1 MKKKIQK
8 PFDAEAAKGGAKVE
22 TRDGDSVRIL
32 CYDRKSNN
40 NHINFP
46 IIALTNHNGTESC
59 FSYTS
64 EGRLLGDDFDI
75 CEDAHDLVIIEEVEV
90 PKFSV
95 GNWLVP
101 YNEDLPRLI
110 TAVTY
115 DGYELEDVN
124 GHKVSICHRTI
135 ENLCRLWTLKDAK
148 PGDVLI
154 REDGKYP
161 IIFKK
166 FLGYAYAPSAYCG
179 IDTTDS
185 IYISDED
192 RPWTLDTVRPA
203 TYKEIQ
209 QFFKKVEGYGYKW
222 YPESLTLSKIQKRWV
237 DNKNVDVDG
246 YLIDNDSHIDHYSG
260 PNTYINHNIFA
271 TEIQAKSALAMA
283 RISQIMANDLRF
295 GGPITDEEWVTN
307 NLKKFTIRRI
317 NGRAIFN
324 TDSFVYNFLAFHTS
338 EQRQLFWEE
347 NEELIKDY
355 LMIKDNFTLE
365 D

>member
-1 MKKKIQK
+1 MKKRIQK

-46 IIALTNHNGTESC
+46 IIALTNHNGMESC

-110 TAVTY
+110 TVVTN
-115 DGYELEDVN
+115 DCYELEDVN
-124 GHKVSICHRTI
+124 GYKVSVCHRTI

-161 IIFKK
+161 FIFKRS
-166 FLGYAYAPSAYCG
+166 LGSDVFAYCG
-179 IDTTDS
+179 LSITGYILIDDV
-185 IYISDED
+185 
-192 RPWTLDTVRPA
+192 RAWTHDTVRPA
-203 TYKEIQ
+203 THKERQ
-209 QFFKKVEGYGYKW
+209 QFFKKVEEDGYRW
-222 YPESLTLSKIQKRWV
+222 YPESLTLSEIKKRLV
-237 DNKNVDVDG
+237 DKEDAEVKG
-246 YLIDNDSHIDHYSG
+246 YFIDTGSHIEYYSG
-260 PNTYINHNIFA
+260 YNIYTDHNIFA
-271 TEIQAKSALAMA
+271 TEKQAKSALAMA

-317 NGRAIFN
+317 NGRAVFN

>member
-46 IIALTNHNGTESC
+46 IIALTNHNGMETC

-75 CEDAHDLVIIEEVEV
+75 CEDAHDLVIIEEIEV

-95 GNWLVP
+95 GNWLVA

-110 TAVTY
+110 TAVTS

-135 ENLCRLWTLKDAK
+135 ENLCILWTLKYAK

-161 IIFKK
+161 IIFKRS
-166 FLGYAYAPSAYCG
+166 LGSAVFAYCG
-179 IDTTDS
+179 LSITGSILIDDG
-185 IYISDED
+185 
-192 RPWTLDTVRPA
+192 RAWTNDTVRPA
-203 TYKEIQ
+203 TYKERQ
-209 QFFKKVEGYGYKW
+209 LLFNKLEAEGYKW
-222 YPESLTLSKIQKRWV
+222 NAESLTLTKIQKKWR
-237 DNKNVDVDG
+237 DNEKNTISG
-246 YLIDNDSHIDHYSG
+246 YYIHSDSRITYSKDHNNIKENY
-260 PNTYINHNIFA
+260 NIFA
-271 TEIQAKSALAMA
+271 TEKQAKSALAMA
-283 RISQIMANDLRF
+283 RISQIMTNDKRF
-295 GGPITDEEWVTN
+295 GGIVTDEEWCN
-307 NLKKFTIRRI
+307 NVPSYYVILKVRNILVITTSYRYEYL
-317 NGRAIFN
+317 G
-324 TDSFVYNFLAFHTS
+324 FHTM
-338 EQRQLFWEE
+338 EQANLFLEE
-347 NEELIKDY
+347 NENLVKDY
-355 LMIKDNFTLE
+355 YMLD
-365 D
+365 

>member
-46 IIALTNHNGTESC
+46 IIALTNHNGMETC

-75 CEDAHDLVIIEEVEV
+75 GEDSNDLVIIEEVEV

-110 TAVTY
+110 TSVTS
-115 DGYELEDVN
+115 DCYELEDVN

-135 ENLCRLWTLKDAK
+135 ENLCILWTLKDAK

-161 IIFKK
+161 MIFKRSRGSDV
-166 FLGYAYAPSAYCG
+166 FAYCG
-179 IDTTDS
+179 LS
-185 IYISDED
+185 ITGSILIDED
-192 RPWTLDTVRPA
+192 RPWTRDTVRPA
-203 TYKEIQ
+203 TYKERQ
-209 QFFKKVEGYGYKW
+209 QFFKKVEEDGYKW
-222 YPESLTLSKIQKRWV
+222 YPESLTLSKIPKRWV

-246 YLIDNDSHIDHYSG
+246 YFINSDSHIEYYSG
-260 PNTYINHNIFA
+260 YNIHIDHNIFA

-283 RISQIMANDLRF
+283 RISQIMDNDLRF

-317 NGRAIFN
+317 NGRAVFN

-347 NEELIKDY
+347 NEELINDY
-355 LMIKDNFTLE
+355 LMIKDNFTLV

>member
-22 TRDGDSVRIL
+22 TVDGDSVRIL

-40 NHINFP
+40 HINFP
-46 IIALTNHNGTESC
+46 IIALTNHNGMESC

-64 EGRLLGDDFDI
+64 EGRLLDKDF
-75 CEDAHDLVIIEEVEV
+75 DAHDLVIIEEVEV
-90 PKFSV
+90 PKFRV

-101 YNEDLPRLI
+101 YNEDMPRLI
-110 TAVTY
+110 TAVTS
-115 DGYELEDVN
+115 DCYELEDVN

-135 ENLCRLWTLKDAK
+135 ENLCSLWTLKDAK

-154 REDGKYP
+154 SEDDKHP
-161 IIFKK
+161 FIFKK
-166 FLGYAYAPSAYCG
+166 FLGYDPSAYCG

-185 IYISDED
+185 MYISDED

-203 TYKEIQ
+203 TYEERQ
-209 QFFKKVEGYGYKW
+209 QFFKKVEEYGYKW

-246 YLIDNDSHIDHYSG
+246 YFINSDSHIESYSG
-260 PNTYINHNIFA
+260 HNIHIDYNIFT

-283 RISQIMANDLRF
+283 RISQIMANDIRF

-317 NGRAIFN
+317 NGRAVFN